1 MSSLMTNFLSND
13 FFDDTFFGFG
23 VKPFYNRF
31 NTPLTK
37 DITPVAPWKRD
48 GDNYYTVVRMIGID
62 PEQVN
67 ISLEKYGLHIYGESE
82 VFGEKYNQEIKIGMA
97 SEIIANIESVN
108 YEVKNGMCK
117 IILNMKKV
125 EKQPIK
131 ISRI

>member
-1 MSSLMTNFLSND
+1 M
-13 FFDDTFFGFG
+13 
-23 VKPFYNRF
+23 V
-31 NTPLTK
+31 
-37 DITPVAPWKRD
+37 
-48 GDNYYTVVRMIGID
+48 GID

-131 ISRI
+131 ISRIYYIICYFYKNIILYHSFYIIQFGGIE